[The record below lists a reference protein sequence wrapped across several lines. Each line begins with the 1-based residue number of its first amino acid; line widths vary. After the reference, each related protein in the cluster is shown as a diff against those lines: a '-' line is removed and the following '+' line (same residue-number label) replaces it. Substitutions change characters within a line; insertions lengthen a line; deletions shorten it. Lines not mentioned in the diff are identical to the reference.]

1 MQAFSITASRGFT
14 LVQLIIAIA
23 IAGILASLST
33 WAYSRHA
40 RDARLAEAHAALLQN
55 AQYMERFYHQRKSF
69 KATSTT
75 WPALPVTETEHFC
88 IRPQGN
94 ARGAN
99 DERYTLKAVAKNPAN
114 EPRILKIGEDLNS
127 QICES
132 SRSSCADN
140 SAFFS
145 AANGTDRICK
155 IYRQ

>member
-1 MQAFSITASRGFT
+1 MQAFSVTASRGFT
-14 LVQLIIAIA
+14 LVQLIIALA

-33 WAYSRHA
+33 WAYNRHV
-40 RDARLAEAHAALLQN
+40 RDARLVEAHAALLQN

-69 KATSTT
+69 KATSTA

-99 DERYTLKAVAKNPAN
+99 DERYTLKAVAKNPAK
-114 EPRILKIGEDLNS
+114 EPRILKISEDLNS

-132 SRSSCADN
+132 SSSHCAD
-140 SAFFS
+140 SGTFFS
-145 AANGTDRICK
+145 SANGTDRSCK

>member
-1 MQAFSITASRGFT
+1 MQAFSVTAPRGFT
-14 LVQLIIAIA
+14 LIQLIIAIA
-23 IAGILASLST
+23 VAGILASLST

-75 WPALPVTETEHFC
+75 WPALPITETEHFC

-99 DERYTLKAVAKNPAN
+99 DERYTLKAVAKKAKYTNCAQ
-114 EPRILKIGEDLNS
+114 DC
-127 QICES
+127 QAICGKMRHGDSNNAATES
-132 SRSSCADN
+132 NTPPTKHA
-140 SAFFS
+140 
-145 AANGTDRICK
+145 
-155 IYRQ
+155 